1 MDIPSAK
8 SLNRRNIPFYLAGA
22 LLLLGMKYYYSR
34 GGPDSLSWI
43 LAPTARWVS
52 ALSGIP
58 FIKVPQT
65 GYVSHSCRFIIA
77 ASCSGLQF
85 LMISMTALVFSYIHR
100 MRTIKGKIGWMA
112 LSALASYLLTIF
124 VNGFRILF
132 SIFIPIHL
140 GMSGTA
146 RTDIYGPAWAE
157 TAGASGPAPARTW
170 SIWLTPKQLHT
181 IIGTAVYFTALFAVC
196 QLGEYVSRKCSA
208 APGTSHRGNSRVR
221 AGFYH
226 IRTLGRWAVPFFLVF
241 LHCFGD
247 TIS

>member
-132 SIFIPIHL
+132 SIFIPIYL

-146 RTDIYGPAWAE
+146 WTDVSGSAWAE
-157 TAGASGPAPARTW
+157 TAGASGPAPARAW

-208 APGTSHRGNSRVR
+208 APGTSHRGNSRAR
-221 AGFYH
+221 AGFKSEAK
-226 IRTLGRWAVPFFLVF
+226 R
-241 LHCFGD
+241 
-247 TIS
+247 S

>member
-8 SLNRRNIPFYLAGA
+8 SLIRRNIPFYLAGA

-132 SIFIPIHL
+132 SIFIPIYL

-146 RTDIYGPAWAE
+146 WTDVSGSAWAE
-157 TAGASGPAPARTW
+157 TAGSSGPAPA
-170 SIWLTPKQLHT
+170 P
-181 IIGTAVYFTALFAVC
+181 GP
-196 QLGEYVSRKCSA
+196 SA
-208 APGTSHRGNSRVR
+208 PN
-221 AGFYH
+221 GF
-226 IRTLGRWAVPFFLVF
+226 R
-241 LHCFGD
+241 
-247 TIS
+247 

>member
-34 GGPDSLSWI
+34 GDPDSLSWI

-112 LSALASYLLTIF
+112 LSALASYLLTILSTAF
-124 VNGFRILF
+124 VSCSPSSFPYIWECQARHGQTYTALHGQKRPEHPAQHRPGPGAYGSRQN
-132 SIFIPIHL
+132 SFIPSLERLFTLPPSLPSASWENTSPGNVLLLPEHPT
-140 GMSGTA
+140 G
-146 RTDIYGPAWAE
+146 E
-157 TAGASGPAPARTW
+157 TAGSGPD
-170 SIWLTPKQLHT
+170 
-181 IIGTAVYFTALFAVC
+181 FT
-196 QLGEYVSRKCSA
+196 
-208 APGTSHRGNSRVR
+208 T
-221 AGFYH
+221 
-226 IRTLGRWAVPFFLVF
+226 
-241 LHCFGD
+241 
-247 TIS
+247 

>member
-34 GGPDSLSWI
+34 GDPDSLSWI

-208 APGTSHRGNSRVR
+208 APGTIPPGKQP
-221 AGFYH
+221 GP
-226 IRTLGRWAVPFFLVF
+226 GRILPHKDPGKMGCPLFLVF

>member
-8 SLNRRNIPFYLAGA
+8 YLTRRNIPFYLAGA

-85 LMISMTALVFSYIHR
+85 LMISMT
-100 MRTIKGKIGWMA
+100 G
-112 LSALASYLLTIF
+112 
-124 VNGFRILF
+124 
-132 SIFIPIHL
+132 
-140 GMSGTA
+140 
-146 RTDIYGPAWAE
+146 
-157 TAGASGPAPARTW
+157 
-170 SIWLTPKQLHT
+170 
-181 IIGTAVYFTALFAVC
+181 
-196 QLGEYVSRKCSA
+196 
-208 APGTSHRGNSRVR
+208 
-221 AGFYH
+221 
-226 IRTLGRWAVPFFLVF
+226 
-241 LHCFGD
+241 
-247 TIS
+247 

>member
-8 SLNRRNIPFYLAGA
+8 SLIRRNIPFYLAGA

-132 SIFIPIHL
+132 SIFIIWECQ
-140 GMSGTA
+140 A
-146 RTDIYGPAWAE
+146 RHGQTYPALHGQKRPDHPAQHRPGPGAYGSRQNSFIPSSERLFTLPPCLPSASWENTYPGNALLLPEHPTGE
-157 TAGASGPAPARTW
+157 TAGPGPDF
-170 SIWLTPKQLHT
+170 TP
-181 IIGTAVYFTALFAVC
+181 
-196 QLGEYVSRKCSA
+196 
-208 APGTSHRGNSRVR
+208 
-221 AGFYH
+221 
-226 IRTLGRWAVPFFLVF
+226 
-241 LHCFGD
+241 
-247 TIS
+247 

>member
-1 MDIPSAK
+1 MDS
-8 SLNRRNIPFYLAGA
+8 
-22 LLLLGMKYYYSR
+22 
-34 GGPDSLSWI
+34 GP
-43 LAPTARWVS
+43 PTARWVS

-132 SIFIPIHL
+132 SNFHSHISGNVRHGMDRCIRLCMGRNGRSIRPSTGPGLEHMAHAKTASYHHRNGCLLYRPVCRLPAGRIRLPEMLCCSRNIPP
-140 GMSGTA
+140 GKQP
-146 RTDIYGPAWAE
+146 GP
-157 TAGASGPAPARTW
+157 GRILPHKGPG
-170 SIWLTPKQLHT
+170 KM
-181 IIGTAVYFTALFAVC
+181 GC
-196 QLGEYVSRKCSA
+196 
-208 APGTSHRGNSRVR
+208 
-221 AGFYH
+221 
-226 IRTLGRWAVPFFLVF
+226 PFFLVF